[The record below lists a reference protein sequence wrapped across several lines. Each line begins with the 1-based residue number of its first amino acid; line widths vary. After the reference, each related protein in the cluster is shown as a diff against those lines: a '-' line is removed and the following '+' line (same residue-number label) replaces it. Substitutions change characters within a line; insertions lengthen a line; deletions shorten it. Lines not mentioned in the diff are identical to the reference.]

1 MLYTD
6 VNSMDAPVTVAEEI
20 SPSSAVWVT
29 GRRDADGGIGSP
41 QKRCSAIAS
50 KQLYPESNR
59 KRRRCVICRWDD
71 RYATEVTDFCVLH
84 NVCLCQHVFETSEP
98 YMCPMQTW
106 TCWEKYHRYYL
117 PRKLFSNK
125 GSALLV
131 CGDQQ
136 KEESLLHV
144 SPMLQGAGIVALLV
158 FGELQVA
165 SLRQYAL
172 QIWVTVVLVSWV
184 PGELQKAESLLQQ
197 HRVLSDLRQGFEVAA

>member
-1 MLYTD
+1 MF
-6 VNSMDAPVTVAEEI
+6 VVV
-20 SPSSAVWVT
+20 
-29 GRRDADGGIGSP
+29 R
-41 QKRCSAIAS
+41 Q
-50 KQLYPESNR
+50 
-59 KRRRCVICRWDD
+59 
-71 RYATEVTDFCVLH
+71 
-84 NVCLCQHVFETSEP
+84 
-98 YMCPMQTW
+98 
-106 TCWEKYHRYYL
+106 
-117 PRKLFSNK
+117 
-125 GSALLV
+125 ALLV